1 DAHLRPPLANLGD
14 DASQFFDRTGRTVDI
29 GWPQLGGQQVTPAK
43 DIERQIAVTVV
54 VAMKE
59 PTLLLAVHWVVGGIQ
74 IDRDLAWVA
83 LVRLWEYIDKQLA
96 DGHRIVTDLMVA
108 RRLQH
113 AALQTIQRRLAG
125 YRRTILTPSLQ
136 FAGKNPHH
144 RIVAQVVVVDQI
156 LVAKRDAEH
165 TLSHQRR
172 NLMLDQLLTPCV
184 IEASRKPRHQ
194 SDRSIRLSQQQRSSI
209 GGD

>member
-1 DAHLRPPLANLGD
+1 
-14 DASQFFDRTGRTVDI
+14 
-29 GWPQLGGQQVTPAK
+29 
-43 DIERQIAVTVV
+43 
-54 VAMKE
+54 
-59 PTLLLAVHWVVGGIQ
+59 
-74 IDRDLAWVA
+74 
-83 LVRLWEYIDKQLA
+83 
-96 DGHRIVTDLMVA
+96 MVA

-144 RIVAQVVVVDQI
+144 RIVAQIVVVDQI

-194 SDRSIRLSQQQRSSI
+194 SDRSIGLSQQQRSSI
-209 GGD
+209 RGDRPAVERRYYFASFNSCESKQIRATLCRHRGALRVGINRCCTTIFSDSQPRRTTPCEISGLAESLTNHRRGPLRRVPRRLTETPAKVGSALSRFRARDQLS